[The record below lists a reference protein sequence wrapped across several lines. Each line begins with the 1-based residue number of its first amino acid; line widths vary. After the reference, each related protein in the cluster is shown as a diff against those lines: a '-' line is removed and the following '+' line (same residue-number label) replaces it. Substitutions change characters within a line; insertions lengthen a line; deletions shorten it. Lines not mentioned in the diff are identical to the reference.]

1 VLLALGQRPGTD
13 GANQVLHG
21 ELETSLRS
29 AEQRLAS
36 ADAELEKQKL
46 LNERLENDL
55 LQLDRHNVEQ
65 PNGGDT
71 DPLSND
77 FLADLDLGRK
87 TGVSYSPSSPEPPP

>member
-1 VLLALGQRPGTD
+1 
-13 GANQVLHG
+13 
-21 ELETSLRS
+21 
-29 AEQRLAS
+29 
-36 ADAELEKQKL
+36 